1 MSRKL
6 ILPIIIS
13 TLGGFLFG
21 YDTGVINGAQL
32 YFKDYFDF
40 STAEQGWAVGSA
52 LIGCIFGGLGAGIL
66 AEAIGRKKSLLLAAF
81 LFSISAIGSAF
92 ADSLFNLSIY
102 RILGGIGIGLASLLS
117 PMYISEVS
125 PKEKRGAMVSLNQMA
140 IVTGFLVV
148 FFANYWVGN
157 HLSASM
163 VTGEVST
170 ESLSQWNIDEGWR
183 YMFGL
188 EIIPA
193 VLFFILLFFVP
204 GSPRWFV
211 IKEKHNHAI
220 VALEKLG
227 YSNEVAQQK
236 VKEIEDSL
244 EKKESSSWA
253 AFKGMGF
260 AVFVGVMLSIFQ
272 QLTGINAILYYGSSI
287 FEALGNTAESAIFQ
301 NILIAVVNFAFTIIA
316 IFSVDK
322 WGRKPLLIL
331 GGFIM
336 ATALAL
342 LTYDIYTQQFSLI
355 AVVGI
360 LLFIAGFAMTW
371 GPVTWVLLSEIF
383 PDRVR
388 GLAMGIAVAAQWL
401 FNYLVSQ
408 TFPMMMDKESAFFE
422 MSNGTFPYWIYGVS
436 CIAMSLFVW
445 KFIPETKGRD
455 LKDVR
460 QLWIKKHKS

>member
-1 MSRKL
+1 MNKKL
-6 ILPIIIS
+6 ILPIVIS

-32 YFKDYFDF
+32 FFKDYFNF

-52 LIGCIFGGLGAGIL
+52 LIGCIFGGLGAGVL
-66 AEAIGRKKSLLLAAF
+66 AESLGRKKSLLIAAF
-81 LFSISAIGSAF
+81 LFSISAIGSAL
-92 ADSLFNLSIY
+92 AESLFGLAIY
-102 RILGGIGIGLASLLS
+102 RIVGGVGIGLASMLS

-148 FFANYWVGN
+148 FFVNYWVGN
-157 HLSASM
+157 HLASSM
-163 VTGEVST
+163 ITVDVNAEALNT
-170 ESLSQWNIDEGWR
+170 WNVNYGWR

-188 EIIPA
+188 ELIPA
-193 VLFFILLFFVP
+193 ILFFLLLFFVP
-204 GSPRWFV
+204 ESPRWYV
-211 IKEKHNHAI
+211 IKGDQANAVKS
-220 VALEKLG
+220 LQKLG
-227 YSNEVAQQK
+227 YKDDVAK
-236 VKEIEDSL
+236 TKAIEIENSL
-244 EKKESSSWA
+244 EKKESGNWSA
-253 AFKGMGF
+253 LKGIGF

-272 QLTGINAILYYGSSI
+272 QLTGINAIMYYGSSI
-287 FEALGNTAESAIFQ
+287 FQALGNTAESAIFQ
-301 NILIAVVNFAFTIIA
+301 NILIAVVNFSFTIIA
-316 IFSVDK
+316 IFTVDK

-336 ATALAL
+336 ATALAM
-342 LTYDIYTQQFSLI
+342 LTYDIYTQQFSLL
-355 AVVGI
+355 AVAGI

-408 TFPMMMDKESAFFE
+408 TFPIMMDKESAIFE
-422 MSNGTFPYWIYGVS
+422 MSNGTFPYWVYGVS
-436 CIAMSLFVW
+436 CILMSLFVW
-445 KFIPETKGRD
+445 KFVPETKGRD

-460 QLWIKKHKS
+460 ELWTKKNK

>member
-1 MSRKL
+1 MSKKL

-32 YFKDYFDF
+32 YFKTYFDF
-40 STAEQGWAVGSA
+40 STAQQGWAVGSA
-52 LIGCIFGGLGAGIL
+52 LIGCIFGGLGAGVL
-66 AEAIGRKKSLLLAAF
+66 AEAIGRKKSLLIAAF
-81 LFSISAIGSAF
+81 LFSISAIGSALSQ
-92 ADSLFNLSIY
+92 DLLSLSIF
-102 RILGGIGIGLASLLS
+102 RILGGVGIGLASLLS

-140 IVTGFLVV
+140 IVTGFLIV
-148 FFANYWVGN
+148 FFTNYWVGN
-157 HLSASM
+157 HLSALM
-163 VTGEVST
+163 ITGEIST
-170 ESLSQWNIDEGWR
+170 ESLSQWNINEGWR

-193 VLFFILLFFVP
+193 VLFFLLLFFVP
-204 GSPRWFV
+204 ESPRWFV
-211 IKEKHNHAI
+211 IKQKYEKAAI
-220 VALEKLG
+220 ALQKLG
-227 YSNEVAQQK
+227 YSEQVAQDK
-236 VKEIEDSL
+236 VKEIEGSL
-244 EKKESSSWA
+244 EAKVSSNWG
-253 AFKGMGF
+253 AFKGLGF

-287 FEALGNTAESAIFQ
+287 FKALGNSAESAIFQ
-301 NILIAVVNFAFTIIA
+301 NILIAVVNFTFTIIA
-316 IFSVDK
+316 IFTVDK

-336 ATALAL
+336 ATALAM
-342 LTYDIYTQQFSLI
+342 LTYDIYTQQFSLL

-360 LLFIAGFAMTW
+360 LLFTAGFAMTW

-383 PDRVR
+383 PDRIR
-388 GLAMGIAVAAQWL
+388 GIAMGIAVASQWL

-408 TFPMMMDKESAFFE
+408 TFPMMMDKDSLVFE

-436 CIAMSLFVW
+436 CIIMSLFVW
-445 KFIPETKGRD
+445 KFVPETKGRD

-460 QLWIKKHKS
+460 QLWIKKNNS

>member
-211 IKEKHNHAI
+211 IKEKGVTPRLSASAGKSTDFYRCGI
-220 VALEKLG
+220 C
-227 YSNEVAQQK
+227 
-236 VKEIEDSL
+236 EI
-244 EKKESSSWA
+244 
-253 AFKGMGF
+253 
-260 AVFVGVMLSIFQ
+260 
-272 QLTGINAILYYGSSI
+272 
-287 FEALGNTAESAIFQ
+287 
-301 NILIAVVNFAFTIIA
+301 
-316 IFSVDK
+316 
-322 WGRKPLLIL
+322 
-331 GGFIM
+331 
-336 ATALAL
+336 
-342 LTYDIYTQQFSLI
+342 
-355 AVVGI
+355 
-360 LLFIAGFAMTW
+360 
-371 GPVTWVLLSEIF
+371 
-383 PDRVR
+383 
-388 GLAMGIAVAAQWL
+388 
-401 FNYLVSQ
+401 
-408 TFPMMMDKESAFFE
+408 
-422 MSNGTFPYWIYGVS
+422 
-436 CIAMSLFVW
+436 
-445 KFIPETKGRD
+445 
-455 LKDVR
+455 
-460 QLWIKKHKS
+460 